1 MIILRQVTLL
11 TPDGRGRILDR
22 QDLIIHGRE
31 RVGVLAPSGSGRSS
45 ITRLLCG
52 SEGPHGGEVFRT
64 GRVSWPLGYAGFLHP
79 DLTLRLNIEHLAGLT
94 GFPPEPVFRVASW
107 LCRDRSI
114 LDRPVA
120 SLTPSQRGLVAEACG
135 VGFPAD
141 YYVAD
146 EKLLFGD
153 EEAQARGAALLRR
166 RLSHAGLILFSR
178 NPNTIEQW
186 CTRIFT
192 LLRGRL
198 ISCESVG
205 IAKSL
210 LERAQVED
218 TPKGH
223 ES

>member
-1 MIILRQVTLL
+1 MILLRRVVLL
-11 TPDGRGRILDR
+11 TPDRLGCILDH
-22 QDLIIHGRE
+22 QDLLIHDRE

-45 ITRLLCG
+45 IARILCG
-52 SEGPHGGEVFRT
+52 SEDPHSGNVFRT

-79 DLTLRLNIEHLAGLT
+79 DLTPRRNIEHLCGLT
-94 GFPPEPVFRVASW
+94 GFPPEHVLRIASW
-107 LCRDRSI
+107 LCLDRSI

-135 VGFPAD
+135 LGFPAD
-141 YYVAD
+141 HYVAD

-166 RLSHAGLILFSR
+166 RLSRAGLILLSR

-198 ISCESVG
+198 IPCESVG
-205 IAKSL
+205 IARSILDK
-210 LERAQVED
+210 AQVEH
-218 TPKGH
+218 P
-223 ES
+223 ERA